1 MSGRELKL
9 NLFIY
14 PGGHHE
20 AAWRYPGSVPDR
32 WVTEDRRGTCDE

>member
-14 PGGHHE
+14 PEGHHE
-20 AAWRYPGSVPDR
+20 AAWALPGFCGGQVGR
-32 WVTEDRRGTCDE
+32 QGATRHLR